1 MNQAVMIINCYLYG
15 ATAVMLLVLVLIVYL
30 RGQVNHFPNPFAKK
44 NLVYRHPAQAKGVLF
59 GKKFGLLAY
68 SPEQDEGHI
77 LVLGPSGT
85 GKTSALLIPTLRSWQ
100 GTALVVDISGDISAN
115 VNTPNKI
122 VFDPTSENCIPYDV
136 FASINEVTDDTERQE
151 RLEQLAYLLLPDK
164 ANDSEASIFFTKN
177 GRKMITAA
185 LICYYGMDW
194 GFVEICEFFLGH
206 DWRSL
211 LNDIAKQQNPI
222 ANMFI
227 SSFAGASEQN
237 TAGCKQAADD
247 APNEDV
253 EDANGM
259 LGEENSDDTSQLD
272 ASSRDFLE
280 SAIKD
285 YNALFKT
292 HYDTSADRFQNYYKD
307 LSLRMKNREVDILIV
322 VNMFLTG
329 FDATT
334 LNTLWVDKNL
344 VMHGLIQAFSRTNRI
359 LNSVKTYGNI
369 VCFRNLEKETNDALA
384 LFGDREAGSVVLLKN
399 YKAYYEGYDEDG
411 KHHDGYE
418 ELIAKLQDKFP
429 LGQPIVG
436 EQNQKDFIALF
447 GAILRM
453 RNILTSF
460 DDFAGNELLAPRDM
474 QDYQSRYLDLYH
486 EMRPPKSDKE
496 VINDDIVF
504 EMELIRQVEI
514 NIDYILMLVAKYHDS
529 NCEDKE
535 ILVDI
540 RKAVDSSMQLRSKK
554 DLIENFIATVNTAT
568 KVDDDWIKFVTEQK
582 KIDLD
587 TLIAEEKLKPDETRK
602 FVDNSFRDGILKTTG
617 TDVDRILPPVS
628 RFGGGNRAA
637 KKDGIIAKLQA
648 FFDKYFG
655 LI

>member
-247 APNEDV
+247 ALKLFATNDK
-253 EDANGM
+253 
-259 LGEENSDDTSQLD
+259 
-272 ASSRDFLE
+272 
-280 SAIKD
+280 IK
-285 YNALFKT
+285 NALRKVPSYEKAISPAT
-292 HYDTSADRFQNYYKD
+292 LETS
-307 LSLRMKNREVDILIV
+307 
-322 VNMFLTG
+322 
-329 FDATT
+329 
-334 LNTLWVDKNL
+334 
-344 VMHGLIQAFSRTNRI
+344 
-359 LNSVKTYGNI
+359 SV
-369 VCFRNLEKETNDALA
+369 
-384 LFGDREAGSVVLLKN
+384 
-399 YKAYYEGYDEDG
+399 
-411 KHHDGYE
+411 
-418 ELIAKLQDKFP
+418 
-429 LGQPIVG
+429 
-436 EQNQKDFIALF
+436 
-447 GAILRM
+447 
-453 RNILTSF
+453 
-460 DDFAGNELLAPRDM
+460 
-474 QDYQSRYLDLYH
+474 
-486 EMRPPKSDKE
+486 
-496 VINDDIVF
+496 
-504 EMELIRQVEI
+504 
-514 NIDYILMLVAKYHDS
+514 YIYIPD
-529 NCEDKE
+529 
-535 ILVDI
+535 
-540 RKAVDSSMQLRSKK
+540 
-554 DLIENFIATVNTAT
+554 
-568 KVDDDWIKFVTEQK
+568 
-582 KIDLD
+582 
-587 TLIAEEKLKPDETRK
+587 EKLKIYGDLLRIITAQSMEYFSSRPMENKQTILFCLDEFASFGKLQIVESLRK
-602 FVDNSFRDGILKTTG
+602 LRKRRI
-617 TDVDRILPPVS
+617 RILVLTQS
-628 RFGGGNRAA
+628 LADLDMIYGKDERKAMLGNF
-637 KKDGIIAKLQA
+637 KFTVLLGCKDTETQE
-648 FFDKYFG
+648 YFSKMIG
-655 LI
+655 EKRSLLALSLIHI